1 MRMRAI
7 AAALIVLFAA
17 ALGWRFLA
25 AWWFDDVGNLALAR
39 GDGRHALAMFERGL
53 EFDPGSRLLLEDRG
67 RALLESDPAAALRSF
82 EEARCG
88 APCVAEMG
96 DAQLR
101 LGDPDAAVA
110 DYLDAKAAVRLAS
123 AVDRIAA
130 DGNYDEAI
138 ALEQALTQRLGDSI
152 LLRADLAA
160 TYAKIG
166 DLSVGAAVK
175 TPARAEDYHSAAI
188 SAYDRASTLAPYN
201 EGYLLSYATAQAHWG
216 DKRAAKAAFHR
227 VLALH
232 PHQADAERALA
243 ALGEPTPSP
252 RPSL

>member
-1 MRMRAI
+1 MWTRAI
-7 AAALIVLFAA
+7 AASLIVLFAA
-17 ALGWRFLA
+17 ALGWRLFG
-25 AWWFDDVGNLALAR
+25 AWWLDDVGNLALAR
-39 GDGRHALAMFERGL
+39 GDDQRALALFERGL
-53 EFDPGSRLLLEDRG
+53 ELDPGSRLLLEDRG
-67 RALLESDPAAALRSF
+67 RALLDRDPAAALRSF
-82 EEARCG
+82 AQARCG
-88 APCVAEMG
+88 APCTAEMG
-96 DAQLR
+96 DAELR

-130 DGNYDEAI
+130 NGNYDEAI

-166 DLSVGAAVK
+166 DLAMGAAVAP
-175 TPARAEDYHSAAI
+175 PARADDYRRAAI
-188 SAYDRASTLAPYN
+188 AAYDRATGLAPFN